1 MKKLLYP
8 LILILILTAGCDYLP
23 FGGNEPPVAYIDSIS
38 PASAAAGETVVFVGH
53 GTDADGTVV
62 GYKWRSDIDGD
73 LGTLATFNSSAL
85 SEGDH
90 TISLTVQDNNGTW
103 SEEVESYIFIGTA
116 SAGSIEEGAFEEAE
130 SEATSE
136 SGTPTTL
143 PYINYLT
150 AEPAVI
156 SPGGASIIRWS
167 VSNAE
172 AVTGSYDSTVLVLPV
187 TGSGTV
193 RPTRTTIYTVSAT
206 SGASTVSA
214 TVTVTVQGTSSA
226 SSGEPPFAEDLSI
239 VEESSAAGAN
249 LPVINSFAASPQTI
263 SAGSSS
269 TLSWNVSNATQL
281 MLISTI
287 TKSLSNMIGSTS
299 VSPTTTTT
307 YTLTATNAEG
317 STNATATVTVQTPT
331 YKTVELPVVSSESGS
346 VNSDHVAG
354 SKLITGDAGTNKTFW
369 AYFSFNISSLGGK
382 EISKAELYFPPDNLN
397 GHPWPDLVSL
407 GIYQVNHG
415 PRALRGSDFTFTGP
429 PVAEGLGQLALM
441 VPIDVTSQVQTAAT
455 ARAPRFQV
463 RLNFVRMTD
472 NDSKADNIS
481 WSNGTLRVKYR

>member
-1 MKKLLYP
+1 MRWLIYPLL
-8 LILILILTAGCDYLP
+8 LILILAAGCDNMP
-23 FGGNEPPVAYIDSIS
+23 FLGNKLPVAYIDSIS
-38 PASAAAGETVVFVGH
+38 PSEVAPGETVAFVGH
-53 GTDADGTVV
+53 GTDTDGTVV
-62 GYKWRSDIDGD
+62 GYKWRSDMDGD
-73 LGTLATFNSSAL
+73 LSTMATFDSSEL
-85 SEGDH
+85 SEGFH
-90 TISLTVQDNNGTW
+90 TVYLTVQDNNGDW
-103 SEEVESYIFIGTA
+103 SEEVASNVTVGTI
-116 SAGSIEEGAFEEAE
+116 SGSIEEEGAFDVEQEAS
-130 SEATSE
+130 SEGSS
-136 SGTPTTL
+136 SGVL

-150 AEPAVI
+150 AEPSVI
-156 SPGGASIIRWS
+156 SPGGASVVRWS
-167 VSNAE
+167 VSNAQQ
-172 AVTGSYDSTVLVLPV
+172 VIGSYDSTVLVLPA

-193 RPTRTTIYTVSAT
+193 RPTRTTVYTVSAT

-214 TVTVTVQGTSSA
+214 TVTVTVEGTSPA
-226 SSGEPPFAEDLSI
+226 SSGEPPLAEDLSI
-239 VEESSAAGAN
+239 VEESSTAGTN

-281 MLISTI
+281 MLTSTI
-287 TKSLSNMIGSTS
+287 TKSLSNMIGTTS

-354 SKLITGDAGTNKTFW
+354 PKLITGDSGTNKTFW
-369 AYFSFNISSLGGK
+369 AYFSFNTSSLGGK
-382 EISKAELYFPPDNLN
+382 EISKAELYFPPTGLN
-397 GHPWPDLVSL
+397 GRPWPDLVSL

-415 PRALRGSDFTFTGP
+415 PRALRGSDFTFSGP
-429 PVAEGLGQLALM
+429 TVAEGLGQLALI

-463 RLNFVRMTD
+463 RLNFVKMTD
-472 NDSKADNIS
+472 NDDKADNIS
-481 WSNGTLRVKYR
+481 WSNATLRVKYR

>member
-1 MKKLLYP
+1 MRWLVYP
-8 LILILILTAGCDYLP
+8 LLLILILTAGCDVLP

-38 PASAAAGETVVFVGH
+38 PSEAAAGETVAFVGH

-73 LGTLATFNSSAL
+73 LGTLSTYDSSDL
-85 SEGDH
+85 SEGEH
-90 TISLTVQDNNGTW
+90 TIYLSVQDNNGNW
-103 SEEVESYIFIGTA
+103 SEEVESNIIVGAA
-116 SAGSIEEGAFEEAE
+116 SEGSTEEGTFEEIEPGA
-130 SEATSE
+130 STE
-136 SGTPTTL
+136 SGTSTAL

-150 AEPAVI
+150 AEPAVVA
-156 SPGGASIIRWS
+156 PGGASVVRWS
-167 VSNAE
+167 VSNAQS
-172 AVTGSYDSTVLVLPV
+172 VTGSYDSTVTPLPA

-193 RPTRTTIYTVSAT
+193 RPTRTTVYTVSAT

-214 TVTVTVQGTSSA
+214 TVTVTVQGTSEA
-226 SSGEPPFAEDLSI
+226 PAGEPPLAEDLSI

-299 VSPTTTTT
+299 VSPSTTTT
-307 YTLTATNAEG
+307 YTLTATNGEG
-317 STNATATVTVQTPT
+317 NTNATATVTVQTPT
-331 YKTVELPVVSSESGS
+331 YKTIELPVVSSESGS
-346 VNSDHVAG
+346 VNSDHVVG
-354 SKLITGDAGTNKTFW
+354 SKLMTGDAATNKTFW
-369 AYFSFNISSLGGK
+369 TYFSFNISNLGGK
-382 EISKAELYFPPDNLN
+382 EISKAELYFPPTGLN
-397 GHPWPDLVSL
+397 GKPWPDLVSL
-407 GIYQVNHG
+407 GIYQINHG
-415 PRALRGSDFTFTGP
+415 PRALRGSDFTFIGP

-441 VPIDVTSQVQTAAT
+441 VPIDVTSQVQTAVT

-463 RLNFVRMTD
+463 RLNFVKMTD

-481 WSNGTLRVKYR
+481 WSNGILRVKYR